1 MDYSNGD
8 LTLQRYYEPIK
19 LSFVTN
25 PHDPAL
31 GDAIWGNL
39 SELDT
44 LTHTA
49 APGAISHIDAF
60 KKFLATA
67 NTNNNIGNAFAYGD
81 RHTPGDNALSRRL
94 SEIDRTIQHNA
105 AKHGRLFPHLQT
117 IADLW
122 NEFKTGIPEKTVLI
136 AQNYRDVVAKL
147 EEQGCLATTE
157 TAKAGWDERLARTR
171 ANFTAYQSQLHAVPA
186 TKLAN
191 LGPPRRTI
199 PLLAGRGL
207 RQSAQRRLWSPAR
220 NARTNTRKQPLIRVL
235 TKPFAFW
242 PVRSILYG
250 RNKNRGGNVGSQR
263 KRHTKNQRA

>member
-31 GDAIWGNL
+31 GDSIWGNL
-39 SELDT
+39 GELDT

-186 TKLAN
+186 TSELTQSWQTSARPAAQSRFSLGEAFGN
-191 LGPPRRTI
+191 LRSAVSG
-199 PLLAGRGL
+199 LLPETP
-207 RQSAQRRLWSPAR
+207 AQ
-220 NARTNTRKQPLIRVL
+220 TRENSR
-235 TKPFAFW
+235 
-242 PVRSILYG
+242 
-250 RNKNRGGNVGSQR
+250 
-263 KRHTKNQRA
+263 